1 MSSDSGI
8 ARSKG
13 VVLIGVD
20 GAIVDVEVDLADG
33 VVGTSIV
40 GLPDRGVNE
49 AKDRVRA
56 ALVNSGHRWPAKRV
70 TISLS
75 PAWIPKAGAVTD
87 LAIALTMMAAD
98 QVLPLESI
106 ADTVILGELAL
117 DGQVRPVRGVLPAVL
132 AAVRAGMQSVVVP
145 AANVEEAGLVEHVR
159 VIGVH
164 SLAHAFAVLSGADD
178 PVIPRSG
185 QESSSGLQSVAHRSG
200 LKVDLNEVQG
210 QPLAKRALEVAAA
223 GGHHLLMMGV
233 PGAGKTM
240 LAERLPTIMPALSR
254 DAAQEITAIHSLDGS
269 LDPLHPLMQCPP
281 FEAPHHTA
289 TLAAMVGGGS
299 GRPQPGA
306 VSRAHR
312 GVLFL
317 DEAPEFARSVVDSL
331 REPLESGF
339 VRVARSGFVAH
350 FPARFQLVLAAN
362 PCPCGSTDQR
372 GIGCHCTPM
381 QRRRYAHKIS
391 GPLLDRIDLVVHT
404 HGVDRAVLLSHTESA
419 ESSATVAA
427 RVQAAADRMA
437 ARLAGTGCDSNAT
450 VAGSQLKGSGPLAVP
465 APALQW
471 LRDQKSAVS
480 GRGIDKVLRV
490 SWTLADLA
498 GRARPTLADVQEAVT
513 LRNDSA
519 RIAV

>member
-98 QVLPLESI
+98 QALPLESI

-117 DGQVRPVRGVLPAVL
+117 DGQVRAVRGVLPAVL
-132 AAVRAGMQSVVVP
+132 AAVRAGMRTVIVP
-145 AANVEEAGLVEHVR
+145 AANVEEAGLVEQVR
-159 VIGVH
+159 VMGVH
-164 SLAHAFAVLSGADD
+164 SLAHAFAVLSGTDEPAT
-178 PVIPRSG
+178 PQSRHERSS
-185 QESSSGLQSVAHRSG
+185 ERQSVAHR
-200 LKVDLNEVQG
+200 LDLSEVQG

-240 LAERLPTIMPALSR
+240 LAERLPTIMPALSGQ
-254 DAAQEITAIHSLDGS
+254 AAQEITAIHSLDGS
-269 LDPLHPLMQCPP
+269 LDPLNPLMQCPP

-404 HGVDRAVLLSHTESA
+404 HGVDRAVLLSEA
-419 ESSATVAA
+419 EAEESSATVAV

-437 ARLAGTGCDSNAT
+437 ARLEGTGCDSNAT
-450 VAGSQLKGSGPLAVP
+450 IAGSQLKGSGPLAIP
-465 APALQW
+465 ASALGW
-471 LRDQKSAVS
+471 LRDQKSVVS

-498 GRARPTLADVQEAVT
+498 GRDRPTLADVQEAVT

-519 RIAV
+519 RIAA

>member
-1 MSSDSGI
+1 M
-8 ARSKG
+8 
-13 VVLIGVD
+13 
-20 GAIVDVEVDLADG
+20 
-33 VVGTSIV
+33 
-40 GLPDRGVNE
+40 
-49 AKDRVRA
+49 
-56 ALVNSGHRWPAKRV
+56 
-70 TISLS
+70 
-75 PAWIPKAGAVTD
+75 
-87 LAIALTMMAAD
+87 
-98 QVLPLESI
+98 
-106 ADTVILGELAL
+106 
-117 DGQVRPVRGVLPAVL
+117 
-132 AAVRAGMQSVVVP
+132 
-145 AANVEEAGLVEHVR
+145 
-159 VIGVH
+159 GVH
-164 SLAHAFAVLSGADD
+164 SLAHAFAVLSGTDE
-178 PVIPRSG
+178 PVIPQSG
-185 QESSSGLQSVAHRSG
+185 HASSSGRQPVGYRL
-200 LKVDLNEVQG
+200 DLNEVQG

-254 DAAQEITAIHSLDGS
+254 QAAQEITAIHSLDGS
-269 LDPLHPLMQCPP
+269 LDPLHPLMQSPP

-427 RVQAAADRMA
+427 RVQTAADRMA
-437 ARLAGTGCDSNAT
+437 ARLEGTGCDSNAT
-450 VAGSQLKGSGPLAVP
+450 VAGSQLKGVGPLAVP
-465 APALQW
+465 ASALQW
-471 LRDQKSAVS
+471 LRDQKSVVS

-498 GRARPTLADVQEAVT
+498 GRDRPTLADIQEAVT

-519 RIAV
+519 RIAA

>member
-98 QVLPLESI
+98 QALPLESI

-117 DGQVRPVRGVLPAVL
+117 DGQVRAVRGVLPAVL
-132 AAVRAGMQSVVVP
+132 AAARAGMRSVIVP
-145 AANVEEAGLVEHVR
+145 AANVEEAGLVEQVR

-164 SLAHAFAVLSGADD
+164 SLAHAVLSGTDEPAT
-178 PVIPRSG
+178 PQSRHERS
-185 QESSSGLQSVAHRSG
+185 SRRQSVAHR
-200 LKVDLNEVQG
+200 LDLSEVQG

-254 DAAQEITAIHSLDGS
+254 QAAQEITAIHSLDGS

-289 TLAAMVGGGS
+289 TLVAMVGGGS

-372 GIGCHCTPM
+372 GLGCHCTPM

-404 HGVDRAVLLSHTESA
+404 HGVDRAVLLSDTEA
-419 ESSATVAA
+419 EESSATVAA

-437 ARLAGTGCDSNAT
+437 ARLKDSGCDSNAT
-450 VAGSQLKGSGPLAVP
+450 VAGSQLKGSGPLAIP
-465 APALQW
+465 KPALGW
-471 LRDQKSAVS
+471 LRDQKSVVS

-498 GRARPTLADVQEAVT
+498 GRDRPTLPDVQEAVT

-519 RIAV
+519 RIAP

>member
-98 QVLPLESI
+98 QALPLASI

-117 DGQVRPVRGVLPAVL
+117 DGQVRAVRGVLPAVL
-132 AAVRAGMQSVVVP
+132 AAVRAGMRAVIVP
-145 AANVEEAGLVEHVR
+145 AANVEEAGLVEQVR
-159 VIGVH
+159 VMGVH
-164 SLAHAFAVLSGADD
+164 SLAHAFAVLSGTDEPAT
-178 PVIPRSG
+178 PQSRHERSS
-185 QESSSGLQSVAHRSG
+185 ERQSVAHR
-200 LKVDLNEVQG
+200 LDLSEVQG

-254 DAAQEITAIHSLDGS
+254 QAAQA
-269 LDPLHPLMQCPP
+269 
-281 FEAPHHTA
+281 
-289 TLAAMVGGGS
+289 
-299 GRPQPGA
+299 
-306 VSRAHR
+306 
-312 GVLFL
+312 
-317 DEAPEFARSVVDSL
+317 
-331 REPLESGF
+331 
-339 VRVARSGFVAH
+339 
-350 FPARFQLVLAAN
+350 
-362 PCPCGSTDQR
+362 
-372 GIGCHCTPM
+372 
-381 QRRRYAHKIS
+381 
-391 GPLLDRIDLVVHT
+391 
-404 HGVDRAVLLSHTESA
+404 
-419 ESSATVAA
+419 
-427 RVQAAADRMA
+427 
-437 ARLAGTGCDSNAT
+437 
-450 VAGSQLKGSGPLAVP
+450 
-465 APALQW
+465 
-471 LRDQKSAVS
+471 
-480 GRGIDKVLRV
+480 
-490 SWTLADLA
+490 
-498 GRARPTLADVQEAVT
+498 
-513 LRNDSA
+513 
-519 RIAV
+519 